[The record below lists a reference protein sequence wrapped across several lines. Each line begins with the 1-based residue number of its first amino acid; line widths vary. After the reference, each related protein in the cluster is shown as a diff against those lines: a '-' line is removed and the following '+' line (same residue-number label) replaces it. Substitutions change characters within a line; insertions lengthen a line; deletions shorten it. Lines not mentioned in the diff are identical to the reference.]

1 MTKTLPTHNVLLV
14 SYTFYLYSV
23 LRMHIYLFAL
33 FCIHCIRH
41 DMIST
46 VSRSNT
52 AASCAYGRTIFMCK
66 CWTLFE
72 ITSLEYAL
80 ERGCAHRAP
89 LKKVFIRRHTYRL
102 ESPYATLCCLLRIKF
117 SLRLNQIHITYD
129 YVHINVEPVGSIP
142 NSFQF
147 LHNKLS
153 HAKWRRRRRGAWNKR
168 ERRQVRIVYVKCFAY
183 EFIIN
188 CIAFIHKSSD
198 RLHPSRTWSSFAC
211 KMHFRT

>member
-89 LKKVFIRRHTYRL
+89 LKKSFYPETYLSTRVAVRHLVLSTSNKIFVTIESNPYYIRLCAHKCWTCWLNPQQFSVSAQQIEPCEMTTSTSGRMKQERETASANRLCKMFRIWIYYKLHRIHT
-102 ESPYATLCCLLRIKF
+102 
-117 SLRLNQIHITYD
+117 QIIR
-129 YVHINVEPVGSIP
+129 PFASIP
-142 NSFQF
+142 Y
-147 LHNKLS
+147 
-153 HAKWRRRRRGAWNKR
+153 
-168 ERRQVRIVYVKCFAY
+168 VIVVC
-183 EFIIN
+183 
-188 CIAFIHKSSD
+188 
-198 RLHPSRTWSSFAC
+198 
-211 KMHFRT
+211 M